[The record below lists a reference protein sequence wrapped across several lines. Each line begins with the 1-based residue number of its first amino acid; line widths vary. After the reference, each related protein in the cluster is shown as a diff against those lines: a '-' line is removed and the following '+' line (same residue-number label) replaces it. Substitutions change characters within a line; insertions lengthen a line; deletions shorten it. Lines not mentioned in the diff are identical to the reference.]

1 MSSTRFPRLL
11 LSALLLA
18 AASHAQAAYTVTFQ
32 QQGSNVVATGSGS
45 FTVSTPDS
53 AVELPQSGLFQGRG
67 LPDSSNQAGFLLGDV
82 GQVALHYGQLS
93 SAVTELSAV
102 ETPFFGTSSGGFA
115 GMAVQ
120 SNGICILA
128 TPFDYTSGASLNNT
142 TTWTNTTLAD
152 MGLTAGS
159 TLTFE
164 CDPLPV
170 ATALSAEAPSAKA
183 VTANNVI
190 VVRVLAA
197 STGTT
202 QAVPALGP
210 FGLLAL
216 GAALGGWGVLRRR
229 RANAAA

>member
-1 MSSTRFPRLL
+1 M
-11 LSALLLA
+11 
-18 AASHAQAAYTVTFQ
+18 
-32 QQGSNVVATGSGS
+32 
-45 FTVSTPDS
+45 
-53 AVELPQSGLFQGRG
+53 
-67 LPDSSNQAGFLLGDV
+67 
-82 GQVALHYGQLS
+82 
-93 SAVTELSAV
+93 TELSAV
-102 ETPFFGTSSGGFA
+102 DTPFFGTSSGAIA
-115 GMAVQ
+115 GMTV
-120 SNGICILA
+120 NPYGICQLA
-128 TPFDYTSGASLNNT
+128 VPQGYTSGAPLNNT
-142 TTWTNTTLAD
+142 TTWANTSLAD

-164 CDPLPV
+164 CDPLPAV
-170 ATALSAEAPSAKA
+170 TALSAEAPSAKA
-183 VTANNVI
+183 VTAHNVI